1 MEPAEANKAAHKRSR
16 RRRRCHESSSVE
28 AAVKD
33 SRGLPSGALK
43 TLSKTELEHIH
54 AGALDV
60 LERVGFAE
68 APDFTRD
75 RLRAAG
81 CDLGVDGRIRFP
93 RSLVEDAIAAT
104 EHTLTLPGQ
113 RPERDVV
120 LEGARTYFSTG
131 CGSVRVV
138 DPLDNS
144 VRHLEAIDVYDFA
157 RIVDRMENIQVFHR
171 CGTPTDLAST
181 EEVDVNL
188 CYACVK
194 GTSKPVST
202 SWFDGEN
209 VRRTLDMLH
218 IIAGSEESWRAR
230 PFVSNVCTFVV
241 PPLNFSPEACLGM
254 EYALR
259 AGMPVQLTSAG
270 LMGATAPVTVAGT
283 LVQTMAE
290 VLGGLVY
297 AHAIVRNPPVFL
309 GTWPMVADLR
319 SGAATTGSAEQ
330 ALVSSAACQLSRFYG
345 LPNGTISGIS
355 DSKLPDTQSGMEK
368 GIQHAYVGNSG
379 GNILFCAAGS
389 LAGGLGCSQAGI
401 VIDNE
406 IIGIA
411 MRTVE
416 AFHVSEETLSID
428 VIEAVCAGGPGHY
441 LGHEQTL
448 AQMKTGYFYPDVSDR
463 NSIKD
468 WLESDAPTILVNATE
483 RARDILAGDKP
494 DHISNSTDNAVRK
507 KIPIRIPPQQVQY

>member
-1 MEPAEANKAAHKRSR
+1 
-16 RRRRCHESSSVE
+16 
-28 AAVKD
+28 
-33 SRGLPSGALK
+33 
-43 TLSKTELEHIH
+43 
-54 AGALDV
+54 
-60 LERVGFAE
+60 
-68 APDFTRD
+68 
-75 RLRAAG
+75 
-81 CDLGVDGRIRFP
+81 
-93 RSLVEDAIAAT
+93 
-104 EHTLTLPGQ
+104 
-113 RPERDVV
+113 
-120 LEGARTYFSTG
+120 
-131 CGSVRVV
+131 
-138 DPLDNS
+138 
-144 VRHLEAIDVYDFA
+144 
-157 RIVDRMENIQVFHR
+157 
-171 CGTPTDLAST
+171 
-181 EEVDVNL
+181 
-188 CYACVK
+188 
-194 GTSKPVST
+194 
-202 SWFDGEN
+202 
-209 VRRTLDMLH
+209 
-218 IIAGSEESWRAR
+218 
-230 PFVSNVCTFVV
+230 
-241 PPLNFSPEACLGM
+241 
-254 EYALR
+254 
-259 AGMPVQLTSAG
+259 
-270 LMGATAPVTVAGT
+270 VTVAGT

>member
-1 MEPAEANKAAHKRSR
+1 MSSGNSSETPVKQPR
-16 RRRRCHESSSVE
+16 RRRPRRQRSTSSP
-28 AAVKD
+28 ATTAQ
-33 SRGLPSGALK
+33 GLSSGAVK
-43 TLSKTELEHIH
+43 TLSTPALEKIH

-68 APDFTRD
+68 APDHTHD
-75 RLRAAG
+75 SLLAAG
-81 CDLGVDGRIRFP
+81 CKAGDDGRIRFP
-93 RSLVEDAIAAT
+93 RSLVEDTIAAT
-104 EHTLTLPGQ
+104 ARSLVLPGQ
-113 RPERDVV
+113 RPDCDIE
-120 LEGARTYFSTG
+120 LEDARTYFSTG

-138 DPLDNS
+138 DPGDKS
-144 VRHLEAIDVYDFA
+144 VRQMYLDDVYDFA
-157 RIVDRMENIQVFHR
+157 RIVDQMPNIHMFHR
-171 CGTPTDLAST
+171 CGTPTELDST

-209 VRRTLDMLH
+209 VRRTLQMLH
-218 IIAGSEESWRAR
+218 IIAGGESNWRKR

-241 PPLNFSPEACLGM
+241 PPLTFSPEACLGM
-254 EYALR
+254 EYAIR
-259 AGMPVQLTSAG
+259 GGMPVQLTSAG

-297 AHAIVRNPPVFL
+297 AHAIASNPQVFL

-319 SGAATTGSAEQ
+319 TGAATTGSAEQ
-330 ALVSSAACQLSRFYG
+330 ALVSSGACQLARFYG
-345 LPNGTISGIS
+345 IPNGTISGIS
-355 DSKLPDTQSGMEK
+355 DSKLPDAQSGLEK

-379 GNILFCAAGS
+379 GNVLFCAAGS
-389 LAGGLGCSQAGI
+389 LATGLGCSHAGL

-406 IIGIA
+406 IIGVA
-411 MRTVE
+411 LRTVE
-416 AFHVSEETLSID
+416 GFEVDDQTLAVE
-428 VIEAVCAGGPGHY
+428 VIESVCAGGPGHY

-448 AQMKTGYFYPDVSDR
+448 DRMKTGYFYPAVSDR

-468 WLESDAPTILVNATE
+468 WLENEAPTVLDNAE
-483 RARDILAGDKP
+483 KRAREILDGERP
-494 DHISNSTDNAVRK
+494 THISNSTDDAVRENINI
-507 KIPIRIPPQQVQY
+507 KIPAERVQL